1 MKTDTKSRNVI
12 IAIAGYAGTGKDT
25 LADLIIDSCVDNQ
38 LDIWI
43 SRAKFADA
51 LKNSLNTAFDEL
63 GLDVDAFT
71 EDREVKEKMR
81 NCMVEFG
88 KYARSLDIDIFAK
101 ILACDIETCEQNF
114 PCSLDTQNRYV
125 TIISD
130 MRYENEYE
138 VMKRYCEKNDW
149 VFVPIFID
157 RDGFGPA
164 NKEEETSIK
173 KLTDAK
179 IGRYTGKDT
188 FHVKFK
194 TGEFKEMKDFA
205 NYLVKNFLD

>member
-1 MKTDTKSRNVI
+1 MKTDSKSKNVI
-12 IAIAGYAGTGKDT
+12 IAISGYAGSGKDT
-25 LADLIIDSCVDNQ
+25 LADMIIDSCVDNQ

-43 SRAKFADA
+43 SRSKFADA
-51 LKNSLNTAFDEL
+51 LKNALNTAFDEL

-81 NCMVEFG
+81 NCMVELG

-101 ILACDIETCEQNF
+101 ILACDIESAEQNF

-149 VFVPIFID
+149 VFVPIFIE

-164 NKEEETSIK
+164 NKEEEQSIK
-173 KLTDAK
+173 KLTDKKADRFL
-179 IGRYTGKDT
+179 GNSS
-188 FHVKFK
+188 FSVNFK
-194 TGEFKEMKDFA
+194 TGDFKQMKDFS